1 MSDEHHTEL
10 AAGKRA
16 PALRFIFITATLDV
30 IALGL
35 MIPVLPNLVKA
46 LAQGS
51 TADAAF
57 WVGIF
62 SSTWGLMQFVVSPIM
77 GMMSDRFGRRPV
89 ILTSIFGLGIDFLFM
104 ALAPTLAWLYVGR
117 IINGATAASF
127 STANAYVADIT
138 APENRAKAFG
148 MIGASF
154 GIGFTVGPV
163 IGGWLGDIDLRLP
176 FFVCAAVALT
186 NWLYGYF
193 VLPESLPPERRVKRF
208 DWKKANPVGSL
219 KLLRSHPDLLGLA
232 SIGFLFQLAHNVLP
246 SIFVLYMGERY
257 HWNLKQVG
265 LSLLGTGIAG
275 IIVQTLLIGPA
286 VKRIGERGALL
297 VGLTF
302 GVLGFAIYALAP
314 TGLIYLCGIPVFALM
329 SFTGPG
335 MQGLMSRRV
344 GPSEQG
350 QLQGANASIQGIT
363 AIVGPQLFTLTY
375 AWNLKNP
382 GVLHLP
388 GFPILIAAGLL
399 ALGFVIA
406 LGVAKPPKVSG
417 EPASVQA

>member
-1 MSDEHHTEL
+1 MSDEHHIEL
-10 AAGKRA
+10 AESKRK
-16 PALRFIFITATLDV
+16 PALGFIFVTAVMDV

-35 MIPVLPNLVKA
+35 MIPVLPNLVKR
-46 LAQGS
+46 LAHGD
-51 TADAAF
+51 TAHAAF

-62 SSTWGLMQFVVSPIM
+62 ASTWGLMQFVISPIL
-77 GMMSDRFGRRPV
+77 GMTSDRFGRRPV
-89 ILTSIFGLGIDFLFM
+89 ILGSIFGLGIDFLFM
-104 ALAPTLAWLYVGR
+104 AFAPTLAWLYVGR

-127 STANAYVADIT
+127 STANAYVADVT

-154 GIGFTVGPV
+154 GIGFTVGPA
-163 IGGWLGDIDLRLP
+163 IGGWLGDIDIRLP
-176 FFVCAAVALT
+176 FIVCAAVALT
-186 NWLYGYF
+186 NWLYGFF
-193 VLPESLPPERRVKRF
+193 VLPESLPPDRRAKRF

-219 KLLRSHPDLLGLA
+219 NLLRSHPDLLGLA

-257 HWNLKQVG
+257 HWDLKQIG

-275 IIVQTLLIGPA
+275 IVVQMFLIGPV

-297 VGLTF
+297 LGLTF
-302 GVLGFAIYALAP
+302 GVLGFLIYATAP
-314 TGLIYLCGIPVFALM
+314 TGLLYLCGIPIFALM

-375 AWNLKNP
+375 AWNLRNP
-382 GVLHLP
+382 GVLNLP
-388 GFPILIAAGLL
+388 GFPIMIAAGLL
-399 ALGFVIA
+399 ALGFLIA
-406 LGVAKPPKVSG
+406 LGVAKPPKAEG
-417 EPASVQA
+417 EVVTA